1 MLVVILLVILLPTHM
16 SVVLLLMLL
25 LQVVIIIIHGKLDIQ
40 QLLVLQVVVTMHIR
54 LFLPLLTQL

>member
-1 MLVVILLVILLPTHM
+1 MLVVILLVTLLPTHM

-40 QLLVLQVVVTMHIR
+40 QLLVLQVVVTMYIR